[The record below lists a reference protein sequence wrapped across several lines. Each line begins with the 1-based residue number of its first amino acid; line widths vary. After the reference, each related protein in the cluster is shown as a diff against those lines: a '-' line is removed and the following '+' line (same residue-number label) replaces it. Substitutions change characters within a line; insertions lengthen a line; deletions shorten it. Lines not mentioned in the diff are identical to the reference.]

1 MKTSTSGQRTT
12 RSLISVT
19 TPIPS
24 TTKTMLIVGTPEHRR
39 IFDHHNGTM
48 RIYDTP
54 YQPGI
59 IRYLGEIGIPMKGS
73 GVPSMTGTNKFG
85 VVQYA
90 VKIGRSKLRGLIST
104 LSGEYL
110 GYVLPE
116 SKAINIVMTSYTS
129 VNVPAHEDNE
139 PLVAGTSA
147 VTHILTYENL
157 YGRYQYAV
165 DGMDIL
171 RCVFNR
177 MTQQQT
183 VMVNVVNYME
193 YRKKDLNSAF
203 DSSNVVQYAL
213 SPVLPNLS
221 DSIDRAFQWGQ
232 TYLEY
237 TTAPNV
243 VDSIFK
249 ALYSRVFNGRTS
261 VDVLP
266 VDERGDLDAW
276 NTVIIHS

>member
-19 TPIPS
+19 TPVPS
-24 TTKTMLIVGTPEHRR
+24 TAKTMLIVGTPEHRR
-39 IFDHHNGTM
+39 IFDHHDGTM

-54 YQPGI
+54 YQPGV
-59 IRYLGEIGIPMKGS
+59 IRYLSEIGIPMKGS

-90 VKIGRSKLRGLIST
+90 VKIRRLQLKGFIST

-110 GYVLPE
+110 GYAIPE
-116 SKAINIVMTSYTS
+116 NKAINTVMTSYTT

-139 PLVAGTSA
+139 PLVTGTSA

-157 YGRYQYAV
+157 YGRHQYAV
-165 DGMDIL
+165 DGMEIL
-171 RCVFNR
+171 SSVFNR

-193 YRKKDLNSAF
+193 YRKKDLNPAF
-203 DSSNVVQYAL
+203 DSSNVVQHAL
-213 SPVLPNLS
+213 SPVLPKLN
-221 DSIDRAFQWGQ
+221 DSIERASRWGQ

-237 TTAPNV
+237 VTAPNV
-243 VDSIFK
+243 ADSIFK
-249 ALYSRVFNGRTS
+249 ELYSRVFNGRTL